1 MVARTVSHWCYR
13 SATHYFRSSKIICKI
28 NSISCNSYRH
38 SHFTYVPDTVSASDG
53 ETTRMN
59 LFQSVTNALDI
70 ALSADPSAVIFGEDV
85 AFGGVFRCTVGLQ
98 DKYGND
104 RVFNT
109 PLCEQGIVGFGIGL
123 AISGA
128 TAIAEIQFADYIY
141 PAFDQIVNEAAK
153 LRFRSGNQ
161 FNCGSLTVRAPY
173 GAVGHGALYHSQS
186 PEAFFAHVPG
196 IKVVIP
202 RGPLQAKGLLLSC
215 IRDKNPCIFFEPKI
229 LYRLAVEQVPVKDY
243 ELPLS
248 KADVL
253 LEGDDVT
260 VIGWGTQVHVLR
272 EVCQL
277 AQDKLNV
284 SCELIDLV
292 TVLPWDKET
301 VINSVKKT
309 GHLLIAHEAP
319 LTGGFGAEI
328 AATIQNECFLH
339 LEAPIERVTGWD
351 APFSHVFEPFYI
363 PGKWRCFDALK
374 KLVNY

>member
-1 MVARTVSHWCYR
+1 MALRHLR
-13 SATHYFRSSKIICKI
+13 LAPIFKKQRHFESSDFLKSKNQYKLLC
-28 NSISCNSYRH
+28 RL

-70 ALSADPSAVIFGEDV
+70 ALAADPSAVIFGEDV

-98 DKYGND
+98 DKYGRD
-104 RVFNT
+104 RVFNS
-109 PLCEQGIVGFGIGL
+109 PLCEQGIVGFGIGM
-123 AISGA
+123 AVAGA

-141 PAFDQIVNEAAK
+141 PAFDQIINEASK
-153 LRFRSGNQ
+153 FRFRSGNE
-161 FNCGSLTVRAPY
+161 FNCGGLTIRAPY

-229 LYRLAVEQVPVKDY
+229 LYRMAVEQVPLKDY

-248 KADVL
+248 KAEIL
-253 LEGDDVT
+253 TEGDDVT
-260 VIGWGTQVHVLR
+260 IIGWGTQVHVLR

-284 SCELIDLV
+284 SCELIDLM
-292 TVLPWDKET
+292 TILPWDKET

-309 GHLLIAHEAP
+309 GRLLIAHEAP

-328 AATIQNECFLH
+328 AATVQNECFLN
-339 LEAPIERVTGWD
+339 LEAPIQRVTGLD

-363 PGKWRCFDALK
+363 PSKWRCFDAIK
-374 KLVNY
+374 KLINF

>member
-1 MVARTVSHWCYR
+1 MALRHLR
-13 SATHYFRSSKIICKI
+13 LAPIFKKLRHFESSDFLKSKNQYKLLC
-28 NSISCNSYRH
+28 RL

-70 ALSADPSAVIFGEDV
+70 ALAADPSAVIFGEDV

-98 DKYGND
+98 DKYGRD
-104 RVFNT
+104 RVFNS
-109 PLCEQGIVGFGIGL
+109 PLCEQGIVGFGIGM
-123 AISGA
+123 AVAGA

-141 PAFDQIVNEAAK
+141 PAFDQIINEASK
-153 LRFRSGNQ
+153 FRFRSGNE
-161 FNCGSLTVRAPY
+161 FNCGGLTIRAPY

-229 LYRLAVEQVPVKDY
+229 LYRMAVEQVPLKDY

-248 KADVL
+248 KAEIL
-253 LEGDDVT
+253 TEGDDVT

-284 SCELIDLV
+284 SCELIDLM
-292 TVLPWDKET
+292 TILPWDKET

-309 GHLLIAHEAP
+309 GRLLIAHEAP

-328 AATIQNECFLH
+328 AATVQNECFLN
-339 LEAPIERVTGWD
+339 LEAPIQRVTGLD

-363 PGKWRCFDALK
+363 PSKWRCFDAIK
-374 KLVNY
+374 KLINF